1 MKKVVVIISITS
13 DIGIALA
20 KKYIQMDYKVIG
32 TYRSSKLL
40 SELENLN
47 NLKLY
52 HCDIGNRDDIKNFVE
67 KFAEAGLNWDLF
79 ISCAGMQ
86 DPIGSFFSCDFD
98 EWSDSIHIN
107 AIEQLRI
114 LHALYNYKNPK
125 LIPGVVYFAGGGTNN
140 AVYNYSAY
148 TASKILLIK
157 MCELL
162 DFENNDMNIFIIGPG
177 WVKTKI
183 HLQTLEAGHRAG
195 DNYQKTKKFID
206 DGDGNGMDDIFK
218 CIEWLIKQGKKISSG
233 RNFSVVH
240 DSWKGPESK
249 NLVKELGDDYNMYK
263 LRRYK
268 NEWRKK

>member
-1 MKKVVVIISITS
+1 MEKVVVIISITS

-20 KKYIQMDYKVIG
+20 KRYIQMGYKVVG
-32 TYRSSKLL
+32 TYRSVELL
-40 SELENLN
+40 SELENFD
-47 NLKLY
+47 NLELF
-52 HCDIGNRDDIKNFVE
+52 HCDIGSRNSIEEFVK
-67 KFAEAGLNWDLF
+67 KFTEMNLKWDLF
-79 ISCAGMQ
+79 ISCTGTQNPVGA
-86 DPIGSFFSCDFD
+86 FFECDFD
-98 EWSDSIHIN
+98 KWSDSIHIN

-162 DFENNDMNIFIIGPG
+162 DFENKDMNIFIIGPG

-183 HLQTLEAGHRAG
+183 HLQTLEAGDRAG
-195 DNYQKTKKFID
+195 NNYQKTKKFMD
-206 DGDGNGMDDIFK
+206 DGGGTGMDDIFE

-249 NLVKELGDDYNMYK
+249 NLVKELDDDYNMYK